1 MPGQLDTSGLDSRLR
16 QWRVDNGLSL
26 QELSDLTGLSVSGL
40 SRLER
45 GERQPR
51 PLTRVKIARR
61 LGVTVAELFEV
72 EPIEGNG
79 HD

>member
-1 MPGQLDTSGLDSRLR
+1 MPAQLDTAGLDNRLR

-26 QELSDLTGLSVSGL
+26 RELSDLTGLSVSGL

-45 GERQPR
+45 GKRQPR

-61 LGVTVAELFEV
+61 LGVTVGELFEV
-72 EPIEGNG
+72 EPIKEDG

>member
-1 MPGQLDTSGLDSRLR
+1 MPAKLDTAGLDNRLR

-26 QELSDLTGLSVSGL
+26 QELSDLTGLSPSGL

-45 GERQPR
+45 GQRQPL

-61 LGVTVAELFEV
+61 LGVTVGSLFEV
-72 EPIEGNG
+72 EPLGDQG
-79 HD
+79 DD